1 LHHIISSLKCKRTS
15 LQKLILPNSLNFYFI
30 RFIAGLA
37 TTVTSNNL
45 IKEKASNTK
54 KAIKKN
60 NSRIKLRR
68 IINVKNVRLTEE
80 DTG

>member
-1 LHHIISSLKCKRTS
+1 MKSEKTN
-15 LQKLILPNSLNFYFI
+15 LPNLALLKSLNFYFI

-45 IKEKASNTK
+45 IKENVSNTK

-60 NSRIKLRR
+60 NSRIRLRR

-80 DTG
+80 DAG